1 MNMLALLTHTFLSYC
16 DDAYRLIR
24 AKLPTRKTFFDDLRA
39 LLRYI
44 PFESWNGLMD
54 FRLRGLKIGPSPSKT
69 LNRDP
74 QGYCA
79 LMAPSCRIR
88 ASASQICPT
97 SNTKPATV
105 DDYGHV
111 FGQRVVLHSSS
122 SVRVDRSEIEGRV
135 SGTVVWP

>member
-54 FRLRGLKIGPSPSKT
+54 FMTRGLKIGPYAIQ
-69 LNRDP
+69 D
-74 QGYCA
+74 A
-79 LMAPSCRIR
+79 
-88 ASASQICPT
+88 
-97 SNTKPATV
+97 
-105 DDYGHV
+105 
-111 FGQRVVLHSSS
+111 
-122 SVRVDRSEIEGRV
+122 
-135 SGTVVWP
+135 